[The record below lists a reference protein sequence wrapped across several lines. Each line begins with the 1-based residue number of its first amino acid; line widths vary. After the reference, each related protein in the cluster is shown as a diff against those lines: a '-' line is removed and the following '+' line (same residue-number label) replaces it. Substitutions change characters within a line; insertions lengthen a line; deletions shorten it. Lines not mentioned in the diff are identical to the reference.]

1 MTSPILLG
9 AGGLA
14 GWTLLKRT
22 AARQKEMLAAD
33 PMVARATDYF
43 RKNIGRTREGGDLV
57 ADYRLLSVALGAH
70 GLEADFG
77 SKAFIRKVLQ
87 SPQADSK
94 SLVNRLA
101 DKRYLQLA
109 KAFGYDQGDQTVSS
123 AGFGERIATLYLD
136 REFERRVGAGDP
148 NLRLALNAQRELRQ
162 MASRASSEVT
172 LWYEVLGNPPLRKV
186 FERAFGFNSAY
197 GKLPIDRQLAEF
209 TTKAKSLFGSSSFAV
224 IGTEKGVEK
233 LVQSFLTRSQLMES
247 ASPTPYAAALTLLR
261 RGA

>member
-1 MTSPILLG
+1 MTAPILLG

-22 AARQKEMLAAD
+22 ATRQKQMLAAD
-33 PMVARATDYF
+33 PMVARATGYF
-43 RKNIGRTREGGDLV
+43 RKHIGQTRDGGDLV
-57 ADYRLLSVALGAH
+57 SDYRLLSVALGAH
-70 GLEADFG
+70 GLEADIG
-77 SKAFIRKVLQ
+77 NKAFLRKVLQ
-87 SPQADSK
+87 SAQSDDK

-101 DKRYLQLA
+101 DKRYQQLA
-109 KAFGYDQGDQTVSS
+109 RAFGYDRGDQTVSS
-123 AGFGERIATLYLD
+123 AGFGDRVATLYLE

-162 MASRASSEVT
+162 MAGRSSSETT

-186 FERAFGFNSAY
+186 FEQAFGFTPAY

-209 TTKAKSLFGSSSFAV
+209 TTKAKALFGSSSFAA
-224 IGTEKGVEK
+224 IGTEKNIDK
-233 LVQSFLTRSQLMES
+233 LVQNFLTRSQLMES
-247 ASPTPYAAALTLLR
+247 AAASPYATALTLLR